1 MNKVT
6 VADLPWVVRIVLGLA
21 ALNVWASFEE
31 LVIDRLGIWRYLP
44 GYRYGRECV
53 WDWMVAIGIAGTIWW
68 LSTSKRARQP

>member
-44 GYRYGRECV
+44 GYRYGRVCV
-53 WDWMVAIGIAGTIWW
+53 WDGAVAIGIAGTIWW